1 MIVLLGCASSPES
14 PGSAGPDDLYLGS
27 GTGESLGE
35 AINAAKMDA
44 VQKAVV
50 DLIGSQAEAAQAAR
64 LDEVLYSTRNPNA
77 FVFNETMETLRRDGS
92 LIDGDLVYEIRI
104 RVNVPAV
111 RTTLEANGIGA
122 SAGGGGV
129 STSDAAG
136 DGASTSGAAGAAEST
151 ARGSEAG
158 TPAATE
164 PGASGSA
171 ATESIPAVEY
181 DEVTPDERRFIAR
194 YVDTMTYMV
203 YFADGAAESAA
214 RAVLGDE
221 SDGAFLMRTAV
232 NQASGY
238 LVNNGRV
245 VVDADQVERLKED
258 QRLVYEEQSGQE
270 LSLLQWVARRLNA
283 DVYIEL
289 DSRISSRSSGTSHY
303 ATADVTL
310 NMYETSTGQILG
322 SVNRRSQESFSR
334 TGVQDAAANA
344 LQSTVFQAMPRAVE
358 MAECQMEA
366 SLTRGIRYELT
377 LQNPPDARSLSRFR
391 SAMRD
396 DVREIATV
404 NQSPE
409 EILFEVFVVGN
420 TDDLVDL
427 VFSVADRVAGF
438 ENINLVISRGRSLTF
453 DVGF

>member
-1 MIVLLGCASSPES
+1 MRHIIVGAALLITLLGCATGPES
-14 PGSAGPDDLYLGS
+14 SGSAGPDDVYLGS

-50 DLIGSQAEAAQAAR
+50 DLIGAQAEAAQAAR
-64 LDEVLYSTRNPNA
+64 LEEVLYSTRNPNA
-77 FVFNETMETLRRDGS
+77 FVLNETMETLRRDGS

-104 RVNVPAV
+104 RVNIPAV
-111 RTTLEANGIGA
+111 RRTLEANGIGA
-122 SAGGGGV
+122 S
-129 STSDAAG
+129 
-136 DGASTSGAAGAAEST
+136 
-151 ARGSEAG
+151 
-158 TPAATE
+158 PAATGGEAGASVATE
-164 PGASGSA
+164 PGGSTSAGADSGASGSA

-181 DEVTPDERRFIAR
+181 DAVTPDERRFIAR

-203 YFADGAAESAA
+203 YFADEAAQSAA

-221 SDGAFLMRTAV
+221 SDGEFLMRTAV

-238 LVNNGRV
+238 LVNNARIV
-245 VVDADQVERLKED
+245 IDADQVERLKED
-258 QRLVYEEQSGQE
+258 QRLVYEEQSGRE
-270 LSLLQWVARRLNA
+270 MSLLQWIARRLNA

-289 DSRISSRSSGTSHY
+289 DARISSRSSGSSHY
-303 ATADVTL
+303 ASADVTL

-358 MAECQMEA
+358 MAERQMEA
-366 SLTRGIRYELT
+366 SLTRGIRYEVT

-391 SAMRD
+391 TAMRD
-396 DVREIATV
+396 EVREIATV

-427 VFSVADRVAGF
+427 VFAVSDRVAGF